1 MFALHLFPVLCL
13 CFTCSVKSEQNW
25 LTAAYQ
31 QKKRMSALQG
41 LKNKLKINIEKEKD
55 VSWIGSCK
63 SQS

>member
-13 CFTCSVKSEQNW
+13 CFTRSVKSEQHW

-31 QKKRMSALQG
+31 QKKLMPALQR
-41 LKNKLKINIEKEKD
+41 LKNKLKINIEKE